1 MTYAADPKFALT
13 AAVAALFA
21 FAVTPAVA
29 MTDQPAS
36 QEATAEVPASIIA
49 FDQKPKSDEIAISY
63 VYLPHNGYVAIFAD
77 EDGKRSDKVLG
88 FTALDKGSHN
98 NVSVKVS
105 ANVAPGSALWATL
118 YKDVDGDK
126 SLDMKKDAAI
136 WPEGDPLQ
144 NRLLVQ

>member
-13 AAVAALFA
+13 AAAAAFFA
-21 FAVTPAVA
+21 FAANPAVA

-36 QEATAEVPASIIA
+36 QEATAEVPASLIA
-49 FDQKPKSDEIAISY
+49 FDQKPKGDAIAISY
-63 VYLPHNGYVAIFAD
+63 VHLPHNGYVAVFAD
-77 EDGKRSDKVLG
+77 EDGKRSDKILG

-98 NVSVKVS
+98 NVSVKVD
-105 ANVAPGSALWATL
+105 AGVAPGSALWATL
-118 YKDVDGDK
+118 YKDADGDK
-126 SLDMKKDAAI
+126 SLDTKKDVAF